1 MSGAQSSRRNLS
13 AGWPTLAIMIGASVW
28 GVIWFPLRTLA
39 SFGLTGTAAGAATS
53 AAGCLFVLLLRR
65 RSIATVRWHGVLP
78 LLGLAAGV
86 TNIGFV
92 WGAIHGEVMR
102 VLLLFYLTPAW
113 TAIFA
118 HFILHERLT
127 WSGAA
132 LAALSLAGAVLM
144 LWSPKL
150 GVPLPGSAAEWAGLA
165 GGMGFAM
172 SNVLVVKTS
181 RVLPQMKPEMRT
193 AVIFGGAAIFGL
205 IASFFEPMP
214 TLHAGEPLAR
224 AVLLVLALGVLLGVN
239 NMLVQYGLARVP
251 ANRASI
257 IMLFEIVVTAL
268 SSWLLAGET
277 PGPREWAGGACIVLA
292 SLLSSWVHRAQ
303 EARKRPR
310 QIAHASAEASAIAH
324 ADAGLLD
331 DESGHDDRDQ
341 NDKQMGDGRGDLDGK
356 HSGNRS
362 EDQTDSQNDDPAA
375 DKNDDKNANRHG
387 SPGARPDGGQN
398 GARAMV

>member
-1 MSGAQSSRRNLS
+1 MGGAMNAGLK
-13 AGWPTLAIMIGASVW
+13 AGWPTLAILIGASVW
-28 GVIWFPLRTLA
+28 GVIWYPLRTLA

-65 RSIATVRWHGVLP
+65 RSISTVRWHWLLP
-78 LLGLAAGV
+78 MLGLAAGV

-118 HFILHERLT
+118 HFILHERLS

-132 LAALSLAGAVLM
+132 LAGLSLLGAVMM

-150 GVPLPGSAAEWAGLA
+150 GVPLPGSAAEWAGLIA
-165 GGMGFAM
+165 GMGFAM
-172 SNVLVVKTS
+172 SNVLVVKIS
-181 RVLPQMKPEMRT
+181 RVLPQMKAEMRT
-193 AVIFGGAAIFGL
+193 AVIFGGAAIFGAL
-205 IASFFEPMP
+205 ASCFEPLP
-214 TLHAGEPLAR
+214 VIHAGESVAQI
-224 AVLLVLALGVLLGVN
+224 VLLVLVLGLLLSSN

-303 EARKRPR
+303 DAKRLNRHDGQP
-310 QIAHASAEASAIAH
+310 AHESADASAIAH
-324 ADAGLLD
+324 AQTSRIDESRD
-331 DESGHDDRDQ
+331 DETTAANPDQ
-341 NDKQMGDGRGDLDGK
+341 PA
-356 HSGNRS
+356 
-362 EDQTDSQNDDPAA
+362 DQPTDSPESEAKDSAA
-375 DKNDDKNANRHG
+375 
-387 SPGARPDGGQN
+387 PDASRRSGQN
-398 GARAMV
+398 GSRAMV

>member
-1 MSGAQSSRRNLS
+1 MSAAWLTARNLKS
-13 AGWPTLAIMIGASVW
+13 GWPTLAIMIGASVW

-53 AAGCLFVLLLRR
+53 AAACLFVLLLRR
-65 RSIATVRWHGVLP
+65 RSISTVRWHWVLP

-132 LAALSLAGAVLM
+132 LAGLSLAGAVLM
-144 LWSPKL
+144 LWSPRL

-193 AVIFGGAAIFGL
+193 AVIFGGAAIFGV

-214 TLHAGEPLAR
+214 ALHAGEPLAR

-310 QIAHASAEASAIAH
+310 QVAHASAEASAIAH
-324 ADAGLLD
+324 ADASLLD
-331 DESGHDDRDQ
+331 DETRGETSGEISAEGRDDAGASSDQHDYDRRHDESDA
-341 NDKQMGDGRGDLDGK
+341 NVDPTADKGADKTRNHHDGR
-356 HSGNRS
+356 
-362 EDQTDSQNDDPAA
+362 
-375 DKNDDKNANRHG
+375 
-387 SPGARPDGGQN
+387 GARPDGGQN
-398 GARAMV
+398 GTRAMV

>member
-1 MSGAQSSRRNLS
+1 MNASMK
-13 AGWPTLAIMIGASVW
+13 AGWPTLAILIGASVW
-28 GVIWFPLRTLA
+28 GVIWYPLRTLA

-65 RSIATVRWHGVLP
+65 RSIATVRWHWILP
-78 LLGLAAGV
+78 MLGLAAGV

-118 HFILHERLT
+118 HFILHERLS

-132 LAALSLAGAVLM
+132 LAGLSLLGAVMM

-150 GVPLPGSAAEWAGLA
+150 GVPLPGSAAEWAGLIA
-165 GGMGFAM
+165 GMGFAM

-193 AVIFGGAAIFGL
+193 AVIFGGAAIFGAL
-205 IASFFEPMP
+205 ASCFEPLP
-214 TLHAGEPLAR
+214 VLHAGEPVAQV
-224 AVLLVLALGVLLGVN
+224 VLLVLVLGLLLSSN

-292 SLLSSWVHRAQ
+292 SLLSSWVHRTQDA
-303 EARKRPR
+303 KRQDESP
-310 QIAHASAEASAIAH
+310 AHESADASAIAH
-324 ADAGLLD
+324 AQTSRIDEAAANARDRTGNDADGAANVAANVAANA
-331 DESGHDDRDQ
+331 DESASQQADAPESDAKDSAAPNASPRS
-341 NDKQMGDGRGDLDGK
+341 GR
-356 HSGNRS
+356 N
-362 EDQTDSQNDDPAA
+362 
-375 DKNDDKNANRHG
+375 G
-387 SPGARPDGGQN
+387 S
-398 GARAMV
+398 RAMV

>member
-1 MSGAQSSRRNLS
+1 MSTGLKT
-13 AGWPTLAIMIGASVW
+13 GWPTLAIMIGASVW
-28 GVIWFPLRTLA
+28 GVIWYPLRTLA
-39 SFGLTGTAAGAATS
+39 GLGLTGTAAAAATS
-53 AAGCLFVLLLRR
+53 GAGCLFVLLLRR
-65 RSIATVRWHGVLP
+65 RSIATVRWHWVLP
-78 LLGLAAGV
+78 MLGLAAGV

-118 HFILHERLT
+118 HFILNERLT

-132 LAALSLAGAVLM
+132 LSALSLAGAVLM

-150 GVPLPGSAAEWAGLA
+150 GVPLPASAAEWAGLA

-193 AVIFGGAAIFGL
+193 AVIFCGAAILGTV
-205 IASFFEPMP
+205 ASHFEPMP
-214 TLHAGEPLAR
+214 ALHAGESLAHI
-224 AVLLVLALGVLLGVN
+224 VLLVLVLGLLLSSN

-303 EARKRPR
+303 DAKKSERHEKHASADAST
-310 QIAHASAEASAIAH
+310 IAHAQACPI
-324 ADAGLLD
+324 
-331 DESGHDDRDQ
+331 DESGDAEGGAHDAGGPNASPRS
-341 NDKQMGDGRGDLDGK
+341 GR
-356 HSGNRS
+356 S
-362 EDQTDSQNDDPAA
+362 
-375 DKNDDKNANRHG
+375 
-387 SPGARPDGGQN
+387 GART
-398 GARAMV
+398 MV